1 METTN
6 LARMKPLHA
15 LLMAVLVIAG
25 CAKRETRVEQG
36 TREGILHVAN
46 GTEIED
52 IDPQI
57 VTGVPEHQVISAL
70 TEGLVAE
77 DPVDL
82 HPVPGTA
89 ERWETSEDLTVWTF
103 HLRDN
108 ATWTN
113 GDKVTAQD
121 FVRSYKRI
129 LTPTLAAKYAY
140 MLFVMINAEEYQNGT
155 LTDFDQVGVKAL
167 DNHTLRI
174 TLNSPT
180 PYFLSLL
187 NHYTWFPVHVPTI
200 EKHGRIDM
208 KGNRWTRPENF
219 VSNGPYRLK
228 SWRLGDALVVEKN
241 PDYWDAGAV
250 KLKEIR
256 FYPIESAETQERLFR
271 AGQLHTT
278 YEMLPSKIEVYQ
290 KEQPELLYL
299 HPYLSSY
306 FYRVNTTK
314 APTDNKLVRKALAMA
329 IDREAIVK
337 NVMRGGQM
345 PATFYTPP
353 NTAGYT
359 TRARCEENLS
369 KAKEILA
376 QAGYPGG
383 KGMPKIEILFNTL
396 ETHRAVAE
404 AIQEMWRK
412 NLNIE
417 VELVNQEWKVYL
429 DNQRQLN
436 YDVSRAG
443 WTGDYVDPNTFLDMF
458 TSWSQQNQTGW
469 SDDQYDEFIRQAG
482 RAADPAQRLEYFQ
495 QAEEIL
501 MDELPILPIFIYTR
515 PYLKHPAIKNW
526 HPTILDHHPWKHV
539 YLEAPTHSSGS

>member
-1 METTN
+1 
-6 LARMKPLHA
+6 
-15 LLMAVLVIAG
+15 
-25 CAKRETRVEQG
+25 
-36 TREGILHVAN
+36 
-46 GTEIED
+46 
-52 IDPQI
+52 
-57 VTGVPEHQVISAL
+57 
-70 TEGLVAE
+70 
-77 DPVDL
+77 
-82 HPVPGTA
+82 
-89 ERWETSEDLTVWTF
+89 
-103 HLRDN
+103 
-108 ATWTN
+108 
-113 GDKVTAQD
+113 
-121 FVRSYKRI
+121 
-129 LTPTLAAKYAY
+129 
-140 MLFVMINAEEYQNGT
+140 
-155 LTDFDQVGVKAL
+155 
-167 DNHTLRI
+167 
-174 TLNSPT
+174 
-180 PYFLSLL
+180 
-187 NHYTWFPVHVPTI
+187 
-200 EKHGRIDM
+200 
-208 KGNRWTRPENF
+208 
-219 VSNGPYRLK
+219 
-228 SWRLGDALVVEKN
+228 
-241 PDYWDAGAV
+241 
-250 KLKEIR
+250 
-256 FYPIESAETQERLFR
+256 
-271 AGQLHTT
+271 
-278 YEMLPSKIEVYQ
+278 
-290 KEQPELLYL
+290 
-299 HPYLSSY
+299 
-306 FYRVNTTK
+306 
-314 APTDNKLVRKALAMA
+314 VRKALAMA